1 MGLFDKIKGILF
13 EEEEVE
19 DIKTPLKE
27 ENDSTSDFADE
38 PVVKVKP
45 LPEVNSEVKVKE
57 AHFEPVDVDAKP
69 TTEFSERDLFR
80 SESTFK
86 FPAFDEEEFE
96 ESMPKL
102 INDEGKKSTNVT
114 DYERRRKEE
123 RKQEYSRFDSYK
135 PKEEVKEE
143 KKRFK
148 PSPVISPVYGILDK
162 DYKFEDIK
170 EAPKDQDNNILSNKD
185 LDVEIVRKKAFG
197 KLEDTLKSSP
207 KKAAS
212 IRETYEVKEEIKKEE
227 EKPIVKEEVIDDV
240 IISDEPILED
250 NQSLIEE
257 RAKTIDELLK
267 DASDDV
273 LDDSEELKSD
283 IKLDYDSIEDEL
295 SNEFDDDV
303 KIDDDIVIDN
313 TIDEEKEEEN
323 KKDALENDT
332 LENDLYDLI
341 DSMYDNTEDGE

>member
-19 DIKTPLKE
+19 DIKTPVKE
-27 ENDSTSDFADE
+27 EKENTSDFDDE
-38 PVVKVKP
+38 PIVKVKP
-45 LPEVNSEVKVKE
+45 LPEVNNEVKVKE
-57 AHFEPVDVDAKP
+57 AHFESVDIDSKP
-69 TTEFSERDLFR
+69 TADFSERDLFR

-86 FPAFDEEEFE
+86 FPALNEEEFE
-96 ESMPKL
+96 ESMPRL
-102 INDEGKKSTNVT
+102 INDEGKKNVT
-114 DYERRRKEE
+114 VSDYERRRKEE
-123 RKQEYSRFDSYK
+123 RKQEYSRLDSYK
-135 PKEEVKEE
+135 AKEEVKEE

-170 EAPKDQDNNILSNKD
+170 EAPKDQDNGILSNKD

-212 IRETYEVKEEIKKEE
+212 IRETYEVKEEAKKE
-227 EKPIVKEEVIDDV
+227 EKPIVVEEDVIEDV
-240 IISDEPILED
+240 IISDKPILDD
-250 NQSLIEE
+250 NLMEE

-273 LDDSEELKSD
+273 LDGSLDEKND
-283 IKLDYDSIEDEL
+283 VKLDYDSIEDEL
-295 SNEFDDDV
+295 SNEFDDDI
-303 KIDDDIVIDN
+303 KIDDDIIVDN
-313 TIDEEKEEEN
+313 TISEEKEEES